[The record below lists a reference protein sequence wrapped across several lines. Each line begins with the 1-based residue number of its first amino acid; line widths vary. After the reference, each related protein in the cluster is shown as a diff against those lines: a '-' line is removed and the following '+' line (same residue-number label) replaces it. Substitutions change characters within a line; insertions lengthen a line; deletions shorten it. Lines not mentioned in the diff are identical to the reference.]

1 MRFYAPYCD
10 DFQRGCN
17 QQTSH
22 APEFLHCERQ
32 QSLNYRHVYHAGNFA
47 DVLKHIVLLLC
58 LDYLQKKEG
67 ALCIVDAHGGAGL
80 YDLASEEATKTR
92 EWERGIG
99 CLQGGTGAPSDLQ
112 LYLDAVQGDLK
123 ERRYPGSPLLTA
135 RGLRPQD
142 SLIANELHEPAFEAL
157 RHSLAPFKN
166 ARATRMDA
174 YECIR
179 AHIPPKERRGLVLID
194 PPFEE
199 KDEFETLAR
208 QMRQWKKLGDRRVY
222 ALVSDQGALAGG
234 GAEGCGPESR
244 GPADMGGGSAHP
256 AARPARNPEW
266 LRRYRL
272 QCALYRAR
280 AGGGAFA
287 GPEGCHEPLRHR
299 MRLGSPRLMT

>member
-99 CLQGGTGAPSDLQ
+99 CLQGMTGAPGDLQ
-112 LYLDAVQGDLK
+112 LYLDAVEGDVK
-123 ERRYPGSPLLTA
+123 EKRYPGSPLLIA

-157 RHSLAPFKN
+157 RHTLAPFKN

-179 AHIPPKERRGLVLID
+179 ANIPPKERRGLVLID

-208 QMRQWKKLGDRRVY
+208 QMRQWKKRWETGLFMLWYPIKAHLAVAALKDAARTLAVRRTWAVEALIGPRDRPET
-222 ALVSDQGALAGG
+222 LN
-234 GAEGCGPESR
+234 GCGVIVFNAPYNVPERVEALLPVLKNVMSLY
-244 GPADMGGGSAHP
+244 G
-256 AARPARNPEW
+256 AACGWEVPD
-266 LRRYRL
+266 
-272 QCALYRAR
+272 
-280 AGGGAFA
+280 
-287 GPEGCHEPLRHR
+287 
-299 MRLGSPRLMT
+299 S